1 MKNAIKVGII
11 VLINIILICNVVMAA
26 SVEAITDEQS
36 KEIVNGVIQSFGE
49 EGLTKDNL
57 LEAITQYKELSKE
70 YTNEDIARIIEENR
84 AEFEQHDISKEN
96 IDTMQKVLKN
106 FDEKQINNVL
116 DKLDIDEALS
126 ELESGAT
133 ILELMQK
140 TTENMSA
147 KDKANVLLSIIWSA
161 TLVQVFVWLIIA
173 FELYKLIIR
182 AIIFRKAGEK
192 GWAVL
197 IPIYRD
203 VVMLRICGM
212 SPLWLLLL
220 FVPVIGWALLWIV
233 KVASRFMLAEAFD
246 KGAGF
251 GFGLWLLWPIFE
263 GILALSTNCKYV
275 GIN

>member
-1 MKNAIKVGII
+1 
-11 VLINIILICNVVMAA
+11 MAA
-26 SVEAITDEQS
+26 NVEAITDEQS